1 MVCGDY
7 GGGVREVDSEAEG
20 GARSAEGRE
29 LEVMADLAI
38 VRADLAAIEA
48 IEDELRQRLAHLRAT
63 LPLGQFRLVWALL
76 DAQERL
82 GLAER
87 LLTERAATGRAPM
100 HGGSDA
106 WGRPDDGG

>member
-1 MVCGDY
+1 M
-7 GGGVREVDSEAEG
+7 DSEAER
-20 GARSAEGRE
+20 GARSGEGPG
-29 LEVMADLAI
+29 LEAMADLAV

-48 IEDELRQRLAHLRAT
+48 IEDELRHRLAHLRAM

-87 LLTERAATGRAPM
+87 LLADRAATGRAPM